1 MPRPGRVIEWAR
13 KALAR
18 RTMRLCEVCLKGN
31 RRCQDS
37 RWRLKIRRHN
47 SWKDHRGNQ
56 WRGERETTKQ
66 ATSSTG
72 TGS

>member
-18 RTMRLCEVCLKGN
+18 RTMRLCDWCLKGN
-31 RRCQDS
+31 RLCQDGK
-37 RWRLKIRRHN
+37 RWREGFRRHN

-56 WRGERETTKQ
+56 WRGVEKSCSDTESKP
-66 ATSSTG
+66 
-72 TGS
+72 